1 MDQVDLVLSIGG
13 TWPLPVDLDLVKLP
27 LFQEL
32 LKRFDKGFAILLG
45 AGHLGP
51 CEARLTVA
59 RHGRFTD
66 CKSLVN
72 ARR

>member
-1 MDQVDLVLSIGG
+1 MDQVNLVLSIGS
-13 TWPLPVDLDLVKLP
+13 TRPLPVDLDLVKLP
-27 LFQEL
+27 LVKEL
-32 LKRFDKGFAILLG
+32 LERVDKGFAILLG
-45 AGHLGP
+45 VGHLGP
-51 CEARLTVA
+51 CQARLTVV